1 MSRPP
6 DLTAKISLLRASE
19 AVFAEKGLQAAKVE
33 EITKRAG
40 LSKGAFY
47 LHFDSKE
54 EAFKHVVESFLA
66 HCEANLPA
74 PDEKSGPIEPSG
86 ALATWL
92 EIDTQLY
99 EFLWQ
104 NRAILAILQGCQ
116 GDYVYLFETFNQ
128 NIHKKSQE
136 WIDFWKERSF
146 FRRELDTDL
155 AATLLCG
162 AHHELSRRMLASN
175 RKPPIVEWLR
185 KTQSIFVRGFGT
197 PLLVEALHDNPPV
210 SENVQTQAEPTTT
223 KRTRLM

>member
-47 LHFDSKE
+47 LHFESKE
-54 EAFKHVVESFLA
+54 EAFKSVVESFLA

-74 PDEKSGPIEPSG
+74 PDKATGPLEPAD

-116 GDYVYLFETFNQ
+116 GQYVYLFETFNQ
-128 NIHKKSQE
+128 NIQKRSEE
-136 WIDFWKERSF
+136 WIDFWKARTF
-146 FRRELDTDL
+146 FRGELDTEL

-162 AHHELSRRMLASN
+162 AHHELSRRMLAST

-185 KTQSIFVRGFGT
+185 KTQSVFVRGFGS
-197 PLLVEALHDNPPV
+197 PLLIEALEDNPPV
-210 SENVQTQAEPTTT
+210 SETVQPQTEATPK
-223 KRTRLM
+223 KRTRMM